1 MPLMTLP
8 PIGMTA
14 DAVFTPGNLDFPAGR
29 PQTFHLHWAN
39 PTYGHVGQIAGKIGN
54 ATPQPF
60 ELLPPSVTV
69 NYLVKL

>member
-14 DAVFTPGNLDFPAGR
+14 DAVFTPGNLDFPPGNPITYR
-29 PQTFHLHWAN
+29 LDWAH
-39 PTYGHVGQIAGKIGN
+39 PTYGHVHQNAGNIGN
-54 ATPQPF
+54 AIPQPF